1 MKRARKT
8 FQKSKAEIGI
18 IGGSGLYQMEGLTGL
33 HEVRIKTPFGFPSD
47 AVMIGAL
54 DGIPVAFLSRH
65 GRGHRISPTGIN
77 FRANIFAL
85 KLLGVRRILSVSAVG
100 SMKEKIHP
108 GHLVIPDQFVDL
120 TKRRI
125 STFFEEGMVAHV
137 SFADPTC
144 PELRNVMADAAHAFG
159 TPIHEGG
166 VYVCIEG
173 PQFSTRGESLI
184 YRQWGVDVIG
194 MTNAT
199 EAKLA
204 REAEICYATLAL
216 ATDYDC
222 WYHGEEAVTADA
234 VIQILHRNVEAAKRL
249 IRAAVPKIPS
259 VRGCPCAVA
268 LKNAIITAA
277 DQIPKKTRERLKPLL
292 GGYLK

>member
-1 MKRARKT
+1 
-8 FQKSKAEIGI
+8 
-18 IGGSGLYQMEGLTGL
+18 
-33 HEVRIKTPFGFPSD
+33 
-47 AVMIGAL
+47 
-54 DGIPVAFLSRH
+54 
-65 GRGHRISPTGIN
+65 
-77 FRANIFAL
+77 
-85 KLLGVRRILSVSAVG
+85 
-100 SMKEKIHP
+100 
-108 GHLVIPDQFVDL
+108 
-120 TKRRI
+120 
-125 STFFEEGMVAHV
+125 
-137 SFADPTC
+137 
-144 PELRNVMADAAHAFG
+144 MADAAHAYG
-159 TPIHEGG
+159 TPIHKGG
-166 VYVCIEG
+166 VYICIEG

-292 GGYLK
+292 GRYLK

>member
-1 MKRARKT
+1 MNTGRKT
-8 FQKSKAEIGI
+8 KRTRKASGKTEARIGI
-18 IGGSGLYQMEGLTGL
+18 IGGSGLYEMEGLKGL
-33 HEVRIKTPFGFPSD
+33 HEVRVKTPFGPPSD
-47 AVMIGAL
+47 ALMIGAM

-65 GRGHRISPTGIN
+65 GRGHRVSPTEIN
-77 FRANIFAL
+77 FRANIFAM
-85 KLLGVRRILSVSAVG
+85 KLLGVERILSVSAVG

-125 STFFEEGMVAHV
+125 STFFTEGVVAHV

-144 PELRNVMADAAHAFG
+144 PELRRVMADAARGFG
-159 TPIHEGG
+159 AMIHEGG
-166 VYVCIEG
+166 VYLCIEG

-222 WYHGEEAVTADA
+222 WYHGEEAVTVGCWSTRRWCGWVNLPARRGS
-234 VIQILHRNVEAAKRL
+234 IKTWAATTGPP
-249 IRAAVPKIPS
+249 AGP
-259 VRGCPCAVA
+259 
-268 LKNAIITAA
+268 
-277 DQIPKKTRERLKPLL
+277 
-292 GGYLK
+292 